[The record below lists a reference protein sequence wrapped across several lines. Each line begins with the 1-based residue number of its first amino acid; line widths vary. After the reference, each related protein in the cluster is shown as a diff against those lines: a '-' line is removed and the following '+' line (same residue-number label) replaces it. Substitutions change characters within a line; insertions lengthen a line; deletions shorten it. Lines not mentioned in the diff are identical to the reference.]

1 MNVNYVLSSVPRRL
15 MYITTAAFGLMGL
28 VLFVAP
34 NWSATNFSWK
44 ISPMVAMTIGGW
56 YLGTAVMAGLVAYYH
71 RWNVIYS
78 SMLYVGVFSVTEA
91 TVLVIHSAKLKLDA
105 LLAWPYLGMLG
116 LAILTSLF
124 VLLDWLRQKP
134 TLTNEGKP
142 IATWVRGLIVFF
154 VLFVFFLSGVAFS
167 GHWVGLNGGVFPE
180 PLSLFTLQS
189 FGAFYFSLAF
199 SVLALLRVR
208 RLAAVTVQIW
218 GGLALII
225 FITAAA
231 LIYFRAFHFAERPF
245 QSIYLGVY
253 LLALVLSLL
262 YLWNT
267 RAQPKDLSTA
277 G

>member
-1 MNVNYVLSSVPRRL
+1 
-15 MYITTAAFGLMGL
+15 MYITTATFGLMGL
-28 VLFVAP
+28 ILFVAP
-34 NWSATNFSWK
+34 SWSAANFPWK
-44 ISPMVAMTIGGW
+44 ISPMVAMTMGGW
-56 YLGTAVMAGLVAYYH
+56 YLGTAVMAGLIAYYH

-78 SMLYVGVFSVTEA
+78 SLLYVGVFSVTEA
-91 TVLVIHSAKLKLDA
+91 AVLLIHSAKLKLNA
-105 LLAWPYLGMLG
+105 PLAWPYIGMLG
-116 LAILTSLF
+116 FAILTSLF
-124 VLLDWLRQKP
+124 VLLDWIRQKP

-142 IATWVRGLIVFF
+142 VATWVRGLIMFF
-154 VLFVFFLSGVAFS
+154 VFFVFFLSGVAFS

-180 PLSLFTLQS
+180 PLSLFTLHS
-189 FGAFYFSLAF
+189 FGAFYFSLAC

-208 RLAAVTVQIW
+208 RLAAVTVHIW

-231 LIYFRAFHFAERPF
+231 LIYFRSFNFAERPF

-253 LLALVLSLL
+253 LLALVLTLF
-262 YLWNT
+262 YLWNA